1 MHSWEELSPDEY
13 FINRNRISPIL
24 QYAEDELNLTKLEIQ
39 TLLIDS
45 DKTEYSKLMET
56 ETELTYLLADFDLKA
71 AKLRKELVEDMYK
84 AKLAAARSLLINV
97 MGPLSESSVP
107 RAA

>member
-1 MHSWEELSPDEY
+1 
-13 FINRNRISPIL
+13 
-24 QYAEDELNLTKLEIQ
+24 
-39 TLLIDS
+39 
-45 DKTEYSKLMET
+45 MET

-84 AKLAAARSLLINV
+84 AKLAAARSLLLNV

>member
-39 TLLIDS
+39 SLLIDS

-56 ETELTYLLADFDLKA
+56 ETELTHILSNFDLKVA
-71 AKLRKELVEDMYK
+71 NLRKELVEDMYK
-84 AKLAAARSLLINV
+84 AKLAAARSLLLNV